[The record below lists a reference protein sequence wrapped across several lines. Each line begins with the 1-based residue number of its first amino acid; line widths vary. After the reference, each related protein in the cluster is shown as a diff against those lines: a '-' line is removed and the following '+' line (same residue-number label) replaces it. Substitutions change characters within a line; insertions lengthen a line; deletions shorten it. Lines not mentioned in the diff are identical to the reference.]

1 VGKIIKYFILFSDC
15 QVGELLE
22 KEQVMKISNANEI
35 SNSST
40 VFASQNMQTSSA
52 SVQKREQNVLSN
64 DRATSVSEF
73 QKDELVFA
81 VSQMNESLK
90 PLTTK
95 VKFALDEQTGEVFVN
110 VVDTS
115 SGELIRR
122 IPSEE
127 AARIAKNMKEL
138 VGMIFDQ
145 KI

>member
-1 VGKIIKYFILFSDC
+1 MGKIIKYFILFSDC